1 MSLSLPLSLSLS
13 LFLSLPHTRTHTP
26 CLRRRRQCGTW
37 RRAARASAQ
46 PSSSSELGH
55 VRICNTRIWSR
66 PYLYRENLVLSVFA
80 LHSHD
85 LCLLLSGGVGG
96 VAHGGVPPPLPRRHH
111 RHPVQH
117 WSSSLPNLRPTPVT
131 ISDIF
136 SSKSDMSPGQT
147 PNPTASERRGDN
159 LTGFK
164 DFYLNAKAKIW
175 P

>member
-1 MSLSLPLSLSLS
+1 MSLQYEPSSEPLHNSAKSLAVFLSHTLSLS
-13 LFLSLPHTRTHTP
+13 LFLFLSLFRPLSPTHTHF
-26 CLRRRRQCGTW
+26 
-37 RRAARASAQ
+37 RA
-46 PSSSSELGH
+46 
-55 VRICNTRIWSR
+55 
-66 PYLYRENLVLSVFA
+66 
-80 LHSHD
+80 
-85 LCLLLSGGVGG
+85 GGVGG
-96 VAHGGVPPPLPRRHH
+96 VAHGGMPPALPRRHH